1 MRGLGH
7 EDQTVRR
14 AICSPARERLD
25 GRRPL
30 GNLNGNKLCGG
41 DAAGLDKT
49 LLIQLGGSLA
59 GVVLLVAFAAWIGV
73 ARPTPPLDAQAAQTL
88 LAIEF
93 PDHRPDGVW
102 IAADGAG
109 LIAREG
115 ALALVLYRRGD
126 GYVAR
131 DLPWSRIAALK
142 PANGRLK
149 VRLADARPV
158 FAVND
163 DAWPPKELA

>member
-1 MRGLGH
+1 MAYNSFTRP
-7 EDQTVRR
+7 Q
-14 AICSPARERLD
+14 RLD
-25 GRRPL
+25 DRCPL
-30 GNLNGNKLCGG
+30 GNLNGNKLWG
-41 DAAGLDKT
+41 DASDLDKT

-59 GVVLLVAFAAWIGV
+59 GVVLLVAIAAWVGV
-73 ARPTPPLDAQAAQTL
+73 ARATPPLDAEAARAL

-93 PDHRPDGVW
+93 PDHKPDAVW

-131 DLPWSRIAALK
+131 DLPWSTIATLK
-142 PANGRLK
+142 PTNGRLL
-149 VRLADARPV
+149 VRLSDARPV
-158 FAVND
+158 FAVTD
-163 DAWPPKELA
+163 DVWPPRELA